1 METVE
6 HRKSLF
12 DKLNEIARNV
22 PELKDEEEFKNL
34 LDIVDWMM
42 KKSKVMID
50 EIKLVTEDFELFI
63 NEYCDVG
70 KE

>member
-1 METVE
+1 VETVE